1 MRKAQKQE
9 VLEFIDS
16 LHQAHTEVKD
26 ALQQH
31 KYDVA
36 QNMLG
41 ECQEFAVSLGE
52 TIEEI
57 EGEGHISVSHVEE
70 YCETLFWA
78 FQEI

>member
-41 ECQEFAVSLGE
+41 ECQEFAE
-52 TIEEI
+52 
-57 EGEGHISVSHVEE
+57 SH
-70 YCETLFWA
+70 
-78 FQEI
+78 